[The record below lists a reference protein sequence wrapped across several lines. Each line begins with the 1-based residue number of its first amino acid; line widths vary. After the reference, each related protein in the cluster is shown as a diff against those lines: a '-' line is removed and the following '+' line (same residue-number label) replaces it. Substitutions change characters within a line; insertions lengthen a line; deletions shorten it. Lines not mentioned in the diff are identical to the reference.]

1 VDVIRSNMD
10 SVDDAQRESLDKY
23 LRNTLKVVDAE
34 EAEQEADPVTD
45 AE

>member
-23 LRNTLKVVDAE
+23 LRNTMKVVDAE
-34 EAEQEADPVTD
+34 EAEHEAPPIAD